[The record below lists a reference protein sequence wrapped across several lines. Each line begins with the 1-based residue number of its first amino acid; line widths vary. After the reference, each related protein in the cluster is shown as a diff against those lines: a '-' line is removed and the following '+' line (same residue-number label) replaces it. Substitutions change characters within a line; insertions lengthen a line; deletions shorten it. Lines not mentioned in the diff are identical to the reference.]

1 MATLEEVLAEVRD
14 DYLYDP
20 IQFVIDE
27 NLRTISVPSNGVVFG
42 VVEDKNVNYINFQ
55 ANRYYNGFDMSTFQF
70 RINYVNANG
79 NMNYYDVTDV
89 TLSED
94 DIIRFTWLLESDVTA
109 YVGNVM
115 FSVQLFKLN
124 GSEITQNFHTTNAT
138 GKVLDGITV
147 NQHITPEQQR
157 DLLSHFYELM
167 DQYVASKADD
177 IVEECK
183 PAIDQYVA
191 SKSEETIT
199 NYVITHKEEL
209 KGENYKVEVITSDG
223 IDIELQPNKFY
234 SLGIKEEL
242 HIGLGQ
248 SITGVLNEYMFEFI
262 SGETP
267 TNFSYDITSITFME
281 EPTIE
286 AKKKYQCSIVN
297 GIGLIV
303 GVAYE

>member
-55 ANRYYNGFDMSTFQF
+55 TNRYYNGFDMSTFQF

-94 DIIRFTWLLESDVTA
+94 DVIRFTWLLESDVTA

-167 DQYVASKADD
+167 DQYALNKVDD

-183 PAIDQYVA
+183 PAIDQYV
-191 SKSEETIT
+191 SEKIEEINGEVDSWKS
-199 NYVITHKEEL
+199 YV
-209 KGENYKVEVITSDG
+209 D
-223 IDIELQPNKFY
+223 QQ
-234 SLGIKEEL
+234 
-242 HIGLGQ
+242 IGGA
-248 SITGVLNEYMFEFI
+248 LN
-262 SGETP
+262 G
-267 TNFSYDITSITFME
+267 SY
-281 EPTIE
+281 
-286 AKKKYQCSIVN
+286 
-297 GIGLIV
+297 
-303 GVAYE
+303 